1 MYSNH
6 AQERVCL
13 VTKNGHEVEKKG
25 CRHKTKTK
33 SKRDNRHNYFDSVFE
48 IRMVKK

>member
-13 VTKNGHEVEKKG
+13 VTKNGHEVEKRG

-33 SKRDNRHNYFDSVFE
+33 SKRDNYFDSVFKF
-48 IRMVKK
+48 VW